1 MCFIAAWK
9 ATGPLP
15 RGLISRLMIE
25 GQCRGIDGAG
35 LAYRVA
41 KENSKPENIG
51 FKRAMKPSK
60 FVLKHRA
67 EVLKAR
73 QSTVGLIHTRRA
85 SPRLPITT
93 AASQPLWCGRTIY
106 VHNGYISNWKA
117 ERARQALAAEN
128 ARDSKRA
135 KAIDNDWITDS
146 YAIGPRLDEDEVNLM
161 DLSGSMALAWLTRER
176 VFAARLGKELE
187 GFLLEWKD
195 GETVHTASMVASTV
209 DIVNLALGK
218 IKLEITAVHVPLKE
232 GYLYELEADD
242 IFERDPIP
250 HSNHLIAVDRHSSGA
265 VCAPDRTAIADT
277 PAAESSEPSA
287 P

>member
-1 MCFIAAWK
+1 
-9 ATGPLP
+9 
-15 RGLISRLMIE
+15 MIE

-35 LAYRVA
+35 LAYRVVHDSG
-41 KENSKPENIG
+41 EKPENIG

-67 EVLKAR
+67 EILRAR
-73 QSTVGLIHTRRA
+73 QSTVGLVHTRRA

-106 VHNGYISNWKA
+106 VHNGFVSNWKA
-117 ERARQALAAEN
+117 ERARQALAAE
-128 ARDSKRA
+128 ASKDTKRA

-146 YAIGPRLDEDEVNLM
+146 FALGPRLDEDDVDLTE
-161 DLSGSMALAWLTRER
+161 LSGSMALAWLTRER

-195 GETVHTASMVASTV
+195 GSETHTATMVASTV
-209 DIVNLALGK
+209 EIMNLALEK
-218 IKLEITAVHVPLKE
+218 IKVDITAVHVPLKE
-232 GYLYELEADD
+232 GYLYELERDD

-250 HSNHLIAVDRHSSGA
+250 HSEHLVTVDQHSSGKCA
-265 VCAPDRTAIADT
+265 APDRTTISDDKTA
-277 PAAESSEPSA
+277 
-287 P
+287 